1 LPTTPQNQPR
11 KPDILCVG
19 IHQISIKA
27 RSIHMRKRGT
37 LSFWIIAS
45 SALCPF
51 LCAVTAANAQSPSPA
66 AAAPKLS
73 PYTASDQS
81 AQAGV
86 PPGWNV
92 TKGAETV
99 IVMTGPNGET
109 ISLGNTFIV
118 RNAPYQPNQRP
129 ANGIDLS
136 IPNSA
141 SLGEKFS
148 DIVQTA
154 TAVGGGPDPQTKI
167 ASTTPLALRGVQCG
181 RLSGTFEGKT
191 GPLAFGAVVC
201 SLPVD
206 TGGTYKVMMILAQ
219 APPSVAAQEKALAG
233 AVFASYRIAPVMLQ
247 KKLAPHFAPPPPPVM
262 PPGGGGVGFM
272 PSPNDPVQNGCFDL
286 VVIRETPDWQL
297 PAKCR
302 Q

>member
-1 LPTTPQNQPR
+1 
-11 KPDILCVG
+11 
-19 IHQISIKA
+19 
-27 RSIHMRKRGT
+27 MRKREIL
-37 LSFWIIAS
+37 LSRIVVPA
-45 SALCPF
+45 F
-51 LCAVTAANAQSPSPA
+51 LPLILVVAAAGANAQSPAPA
-66 AAAPKLS
+66 AAPALK
-73 PYTASDQS
+73 PYTAPDQS
-81 AQAGV
+81 AQAGI

-118 RNAPYQPNQRP
+118 RNAPFRAGQRP
-129 ANGIDLS
+129 ENGIDID

-141 SLGEKFS
+141 SLGEKLS
-148 DIVQTA
+148 DIMQSGA
-154 TAVGGGPDPQTKI
+154 AVSGGPDPQTKI
-167 ASTTPLALRGVQCG
+167 ASTAPLPLRGIQCG
-181 RLSGTFEGKT
+181 RLSGTFAGKT
-191 GPLAFGAVVC
+191 GPLAFGGVVC

-206 TGGTYKVMMILAQ
+206 AGGTYKVMMIMAQ
-219 APPSVAAQEKALAG
+219 APPNVAAQEKALAG
-233 AVFASYRIAPVMLQ
+233 SVFASYRIAPAMLQ
-247 KKLAPHFAPPPPPVM
+247 RKLAPHFLPPPQPVA
-262 PPGGGGVGFM
+262 PIGPGGGGIGGYM